1 VSKGWGSLWAV
12 GRFFVQRATVT
23 LQNNE
28 HDDTEH
34 QQQCIRSHHDHLL
47 RRSLHPLPLPHHYLS
62 PLDTSS
68 VVQAPYNAFAA
79 RNLAGRIACA
89 GGWPPKRRPREHG
102 TSGFSFCRLRKFI
115 LRKKRLPRS
124 PRVIRRGPVVSHSCL
139 LPSFIV
145 RNVSMRNNR
154 PLSPTRSWQR
164 KSATTCEFNGQS
176 DRDSNRQSRQQK
188 KDGETRYQ
196 KCVFGRDKNC
206 FPPASATD
214 QACGYL
220 PGR

>member
-1 VSKGWGSLWAV
+1 VHPLSPRPPTEEISSPTPPSAPLPKSFGY
-12 GRFFVQRATVT
+12 FFRRTSTV
-23 LQNNE
+23 
-28 HDDTEH
+28 
-34 QQQCIRSHHDHLL
+34 CL
-47 RRSLHPLPLPHHYLS
+47 RREKSRRK
-62 PLDTSS
+62 DC
-68 VVQAPYNAFAA
+68 V
-79 RNLAGRIACA
+79 R